1 MRQKDAFDWINHVLD
16 FEWQELKTELAS
28 FELFEIDYVINEAY
42 QEFLLDLDCLAE
54 LNHLLYFFSFL

>member
-1 MRQKDAFDWINHVLD
+1 MRLEDAFDCIDHGLD
-16 FEWQELKTELAS
+16 FEWLGLKTELAS
-28 FELFEIDYVINEAY
+28 FELFKIDNVINEAN